1 MTDSRRPRPPILAWG
16 GWSIVVV
23 LAWFASGASSGPAPP
38 KGALSRTFELLVAF
52 MHPDLSA
59 DALMQAATLCIETV
73 AVATWGT
80 ALGAGAGMA
89 LALAA
94 SERITLADG
103 RPHSWRTRT
112 TLGLS
117 RGILDVL
124 RAIPDF
130 AWALLVLVVLGP
142 GPVTGALALA
152 LGVTG
157 LLGRVYSQLLD
168 EVESERT
175 RAVELTG
182 GSRLVV
188 ALWGYVPTAAGPM
201 LSYTLLRLECS
212 MRNASVIGIVGG
224 GGLGA
229 ALFEELGFGRYDRVA
244 TLLLMLLALTAVTDR
259 ISKGVARSLRRP
271 GGLTRRRFALW
282 IVGTLTLCAVV
293 LGPAASIAVAELGRL
308 DTDFLVA
315 TMRGLTSLEPSLE
328 FVQALLA
335 DALVP
340 LGIAV
345 VATALA
351 ALAAAATLILVP
363 RTTMGGH
370 APPLIRGIRV
380 ALRFGI
386 DLLALVTRA
395 IPDVVWLLVFGI
407 SLHMGPLAAIAAI
420 ATHSFGLLAR
430 LFAEAVDDVPRAAR
444 EACMVGSTRVMFV
457 WGIWP
462 RIAGVIWTHVFLQ
475 TESNL
480 RAGLIVGIVGAGG
493 LGDAFHDSI
502 TFWRLGDASMQALMM
517 IALTVVVD
525 RAARRLGARRVRA
538 R

>member
-1 MTDSRRPRPPILAWG
+1 MTESRRPRPPILAWV
-16 GWSIVVV
+16 GWSVVV
-23 LAWFASGASSGPAPP
+23 LLAWVASGASSVPAPP
-38 KGALSRTFELLVAF
+38 EGALARTLDLLAAF
-52 MHPDLSA
+52 MHPDLGPE
-59 DALMQAATLCIETV
+59 ALRQAASLCVETV
-73 AVATWGT
+73 AVAVWGT

-103 RPHSWRTRT
+103 RPHCWRTRT
-112 TLGLS
+112 TLGLARS
-117 RGILDVL
+117 ILDVL

-130 AWALLVLVVLGP
+130 AWALVVLVVLGP

-168 EVESERT
+168 EVEPNRT

-188 ALWGYVPTAAGPM
+188 ALWGYIPGAAGPM

-244 TLLLMLLALTAVTDR
+244 TLLLVLLALTAVTDR
-259 ISKGVARSLRRP
+259 LSKGIARSLRQP
-271 GGLTRRRFALW
+271 GGLTRRRLALG
-282 IVGTLTLCAVV
+282 VVVALSMCGVV
-293 LGPAASIAVAELGRL
+293 LGPSLSTAAAELGRL
-308 DTDFLVA
+308 DTEFLVA
-315 TMRGLTSLEPSLE
+315 TARGLTSLEPSVE
-328 FVQALLA
+328 FMRTLLA

-340 LGIAV
+340 LGIAI

-351 ALAAAATLILVP
+351 AMAAAGTMVLVP
-363 RTTMGGH
+363 RTTLGGH
-370 APPLIRGIRV
+370 APMLVRGARV
-380 ALRFGI
+380 VARQGI

-430 LFAEAVDDVPRAAR
+430 LFAEAVDDLPQAAR

-462 RIAGVIWTHVFLQ
+462 RIAGVVWTHVFLQ

-502 TFWRLGDASMQALMM
+502 TFWRLGDASMQAMMM
-517 IALTVVVD
+517 IALTVAVD
-525 RAARRLGARRVRA
+525 RVSRRLGARRARA